1 LQAPALFRGLYSLS
15 DKVFELRHQSPPFN
29 NVLFLRLTQGSS
41 FLTKPIDKIEVRIDM
56 TKRRKNLRPKKPHPD
71 QDHFLMRI
79 KKNERLYKFYYFRPV
94 AGRHYHFEY
103 RILSKEKI
111 NGMLEMVSYNFKI
124 ENGVPQKSS
133 ITRVPEISEEQ
144 LDQIV
149 QNVFRKTNT
158 DSDEFEEVDLS
169 EFSSIDEQ
177 IEYLKSRDRV
187 DTMYI
192 T

>member
-1 LQAPALFRGLYSLS
+1 M
-15 DKVFELRHQSPPFN
+15 
-29 NVLFLRLTQGSS
+29 
-41 FLTKPIDKIEVRIDM
+41 RIN
-56 TKRRKNLRPKKPHPD
+56 RKA

-79 KKNERLYKFYYFRPV
+79 KQGERLYKFYYFRPV

-124 ENGVPQKSS
+124 ENGVSQKSS
-133 ITRVPEISEEQ
+133 ITRVSKILKVQ

-149 QNVFRKTNT
+149 QNGIRKTNT
-158 DSDEFEEVDLS
+158 DTDEFEELDLS

-177 IEYLKSRDRV
+177 IEFLKSQDRI
-187 DTMYI
+187 DTMYV